1 MTDNESGIWPC
12 GHRLLILPE
21 NPEITT
27 KSGIVIATGQAEK
40 MEALAQTF
48 GRIIAVGPTAYDDQP
63 SKWCNVGDR
72 VSFAKY
78 SGLLN
83 KGKDGKEY
91 RVINDLDVVS
101 IVDEGVK

>member
-1 MTDNESGIWPC
+1 MIENTSGIWPC

-27 KSGIVIATGQAEK
+27 QSGIVIATGQQEK

-48 GRIIAVGPTAYDDQP
+48 GRVIAMGPTAYDDQTQE
-63 SKWCNVGDR
+63 WCKVGDR

-91 RVINDLDVVS
+91 RVINDLDIVS
-101 IVDEGVK
+101 ICDKDVK